1 MPAESVA
8 QREVMALAEHHPEKL
23 HAANK
28 GLLNMSHQQL
38 HEFADTKE
46 KGLPAHVHKSA
57 PYSMA
62 RKRRSIQ

>member
-8 QREVMALAEHHPEKL
+8 QRRLMAIAEHAPEKL
-23 HAANK
+23 YAENK
-28 GLLNMSHQQL
+28 DVAKMSHKQL

-57 PYSMA
+57 SYKMA
-62 RKRRSIQ
+62 HKER